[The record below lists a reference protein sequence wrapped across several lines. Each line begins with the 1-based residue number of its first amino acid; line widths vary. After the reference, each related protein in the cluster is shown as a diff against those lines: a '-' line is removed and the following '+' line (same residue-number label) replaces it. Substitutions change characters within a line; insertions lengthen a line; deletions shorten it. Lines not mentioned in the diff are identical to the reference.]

1 MFTKTETKH
10 HSESENIGE
19 NSPAAHGSRATKHIA
34 PDEP

>member
-10 HSESENIGE
+10 ESESENIGE
-19 NSPAAHGSRATKHIA
+19 NSPAAHVTRATKHIA